1 LPVDFRI
8 SFLTLGHYFC
18 PVEQQNV
25 HPKPMTRIKTDILVL
40 GSGIAGLTFAIKA
53 AKHFPDRRVL
63 VLTKTDKG
71 ESNTR
76 YAQGGVAA
84 VWDRDTD
91 NFEKHIE
98 DTLDAGAGLCDRK
111 AVEIVV
117 KEGPDRVREIIEW
130 GARFDREKSGHEY
143 DLAREGGHS
152 EHRILHYK
160 DLTGWEMQRAL
171 MEEAAKYKNIEVL
184 EHYFALDLITQHHL
198 GHMIIRVTP
207 NIECYGCYALNKN
220 SGGIDTILSRTTVLC
235 TGGGGQVYKATTNPV
250 IATGDGVAMAY
261 RAKGRVENMEFM
273 QFHPTSLYNPAGENP
288 SFLVSEAVRGF
299 GGILKTAE
307 GEEFMHLY
315 DARKSLAPRDIV
327 ARAIDSE
334 MKKRGTDCMYLDC
347 RHLNKED
354 FVAHFPT
361 IYDKCLSIGIDAM
374 KDLIPVVPAC
384 HYMCGGIKVD
394 DYGRSSIRRLYAAG
408 ECSSTGLHGANRL
421 ASNSLL
427 EAMVYAHRIFTD
439 IRDKLDDFDYRD
451 NVPDWDAAGTTDPQ
465 EMVLITQSIKELKDV
480 MSYYVGI
487 VRSNVR
493 LTRALDRLFLL
504 YRETEELYKTT
515 SISPQLMEL
524 RNLITIAYLITR
536 SATHRRES
544 RGLHFTTDY
553 PGLAPF
559 VEASVL

>member
-1 LPVDFRI
+1 M
-8 SFLTLGHYFC
+8 
-18 PVEQQNV
+18 Q
-25 HPKPMTRIKTDILVL
+25 TDLLIL
-40 GSGIAGLTFAIKA
+40 GSGIAGLTLAIKTA
-53 AKHFPDRRVL
+53 QSDPNCRIT
-63 VLTKTDKG
+63 VLTKTTEG
-71 ESNTR
+71 ENNTR

-84 VWDRDTD
+84 VWDKAKD
-91 NFEKHIE
+91 NLEKHVA
-98 DTLDAGAGLCDRK
+98 DTLDAGDGLCKEDIVR
-111 AVEIVV
+111 IVV
-117 KEGPDRVREIIEW
+117 EEGPQRVQEIIEW
-130 GARFDREKSGHEY
+130 GARFDKESDQKSY

-171 MEEAAKYKNIEVL
+171 MDTANDLPNIEVL
-184 EHYFALDLITQHHL
+184 EHYFALDLLTQHHL
-198 GHMIIRVTP
+198 GRMVIRVTP
-207 NIECYGCYALNKN
+207 DIECYGCYVLNLKT
-220 SGGIDTILSRTTVLC
+220 GKIETLLARATVLC
-235 TGGGGQVYKATTNPV
+235 TGGAGQVYKATTNPI
-250 IATGDGVAMAY
+250 IATGDGVAMTY

-288 SFLVSEAVRGF
+288 SFLVSEAVRGH

-315 DARKSLAPRDIV
+315 DPRLSLAPRDIV

-347 RHLNKED
+347 RHLDKDD

-361 IYDKCLSIGIDAM
+361 IYEKCKQIGYDPM
-374 KDLIPVVPAC
+374 THMIPVVPAC
-384 HYMCGGIKVD
+384 HYMCGGIAVD
-394 DYGRSSIRRLYAAG
+394 ANGQTSIGRLYAAG

-427 EAMVYAHRIFTD
+427 EAMVFAHRIHQH
-439 IRDKLDDFDYRD
+439 LDARIMGWQHASGI
-451 NVPDWDAAGTTDPQ
+451 PDWNAEGTTEPK
-465 EMVLITQSIKELKDV
+465 EMVLITQSLKELKEI

-493 LTRALDRLFLL
+493 LKRALDRLFLL
-504 YRETEELYKTT
+504 YEETEELYRTT
-515 SISPQLMEL
+515 AVSPQLMEL

-553 PGLAPF
+553 PDQLPF
-559 VEASVL
+559 VEHSVL